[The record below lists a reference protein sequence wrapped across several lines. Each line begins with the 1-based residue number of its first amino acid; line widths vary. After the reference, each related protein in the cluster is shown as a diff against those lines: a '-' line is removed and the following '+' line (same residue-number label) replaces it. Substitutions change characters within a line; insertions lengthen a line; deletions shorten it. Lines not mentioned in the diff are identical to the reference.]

1 MFISEIVTRGDMAT
15 AKTGSFYLTETV
27 TLPAANASGARVTGT
42 LDLSAYVNVPTGQAI
57 AIDQVDFIYQV
68 GTDFGTDG
76 LSMLVSNGAISCQLT
91 DLNPG
96 TAFVRAD
103 NQSLVASGSLNISV
117 GAAGDAGSGEGAFTK
132 QNIVTHMADLYPDNF
147 GPSGLSDMFI
157 VVNDQLYITAGNDAT
172 AIGGAA
178 VFVTA
183 RIRCRVVKL
192 STKDWMAVAI
202 QSTAADN

>member
-1 MFISEIVTRGDMAT
+1 MAT
-15 AKTGSFYLTETV
+15 AKTGSFYLNETV
-27 TLPAANASGARVTGT
+27 TLPAATVNGARVMGT
-42 LDLSAYVNVPTGQAI
+42 VDLSAYVNVPTGQAI
-57 AIDQVDFIYQV
+57 AIDQVDFIYQIGADYGGQV
-68 GTDFGTDG
+68 EA
-76 LSMLVSNGAISCQLT
+76 MLNGNGAISAQVT

-103 NQSLVASGSLNISV
+103 DQSLVASAALNCDV
-117 GAAGDAGSGEGAFTK
+117 GN
-132 QNIVTHMADLYPDNF
+132 NIATHTSDLYPDNF

-157 VVNDQLYITAGNDAT
+157 CVNDQLYLTCGPD
-172 AIGGAA
+172 GADISASA
-178 VFVTA
+178 VYVTA